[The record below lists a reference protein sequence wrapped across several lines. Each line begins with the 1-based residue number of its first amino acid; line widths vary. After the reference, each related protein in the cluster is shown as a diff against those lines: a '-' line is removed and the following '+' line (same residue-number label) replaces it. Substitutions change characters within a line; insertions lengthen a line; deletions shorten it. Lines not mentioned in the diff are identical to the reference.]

1 MKPQLLF
8 TLRLGFVLALLL
20 LATAGLGQAQEL
32 QPEGLLAPQA
42 ALGSAFTYQGQL
54 KKNGSPINDTCDFQ
68 FSLYDASSG
77 GTQITSTQTVT
88 GVSVSNGLFTTLID
102 FGNGAFNGDARW
114 LEIAVKCAGDANFV
128 PLSQRQPL
136 TAVPYAL
143 FSKAA
148 AWSGLSGV
156 PAGFADGVDNDT
168 TYTAGIGLTLIG
180 GQFGLDVPYSLPQSC
195 ANGQLPKWNG
205 SAWAC
210 ANDNDT
216 TTFWSLSGNA
226 ATTPGTNFLG
236 TTDNQALEFKVNNFR
251 VLRLEP
257 NAASP
262 NIIGGFSGNSVTAG
276 VYGATIGG
284 GGESTGTNR
293 VTDDYGTVGGGFNNQ
308 AGNGSGSTSDRNHAT
323 VGGGINNTASGYSAT
338 VGGGWSNTASNFAAT
353 VGGGY
358 NNTASGYSATVGGGY
373 NNTASDSIATVGGGI
388 NNTASNFAATVGGGY
403 NNTASGSYA
412 TVGGGRDNTA
422 AGNYSFVV
430 GRRAKNNDTNHKGVF
445 LFADSTDADFNS
457 TLANEFAARAN
468 GGFRFVSSSGTCTTT
483 GGGWSCTSDRNAKTN
498 FAMVDARQVLLK
510 VSGLPIQTWSFKD
523 NTAIR
528 HMGPMAQDFH
538 TAFGL
543 GQDDKTISTID
554 LDGVALASIQGLYH
568 LLQEKD
574 AEIAVLEKQVA
585 TLQSRNAAQQAQID
599 DLEARLAALEK
610 RLGGTPSQASAL
622 PLYGSALG
630 GLLLLGLLGY
640 RRRKGGAL

>member
-276 VYGATIGG
+276 VKGATIGG

-323 VGGGINNTASGYSAT
+323 VGGGINNTAS
-338 VGGGWSNTASNFAAT
+338 NFA
-353 VGGGY
+353 
-358 NNTASGYSATVGGGY
+358 
-373 NNTASDSIATVGGGI
+373 
-388 NNTASNFAATVGGGY
+388 
-403 NNTASGSYA
+403 A

-422 AGNYSFVV
+422 AGDYSFVV

-457 TLANEFAARAN
+457 TMANEFAARAN

-528 HMGPMAQDFH
+528 HMGPMAQDFYA
-538 TAFGL
+538 AFGL

-610 RLGGTPSQASAL
+610 RLGGAPSQASAL

>member
-323 VGGGINNTASGYSAT
+323 VGGGINNTAS
-338 VGGGWSNTASNFAAT
+338 NFA
-353 VGGGY
+353 
-358 NNTASGYSATVGGGY
+358 
-373 NNTASDSIATVGGGI
+373 
-388 NNTASNFAATVGGGY
+388 
-403 NNTASGSYA
+403 A

-422 AGNYSFVV
+422 AGDYSFVV

-457 TLANEFAARAN
+457 TMANEFAARAN

-528 HMGPMAQDFH
+528 HMGPMAQDFYA
-538 TAFGL
+538 AFGL

-610 RLGGTPSQASAL
+610 RLGSAPTQASAL

>member
-388 NNTASNFAATVGGGY
+388 NNTAS
-403 NNTASGSYA
+403 GSYA

-528 HMGPMAQDFH
+528 HMGPMAQDFYA
-538 TAFGL
+538 AFGL